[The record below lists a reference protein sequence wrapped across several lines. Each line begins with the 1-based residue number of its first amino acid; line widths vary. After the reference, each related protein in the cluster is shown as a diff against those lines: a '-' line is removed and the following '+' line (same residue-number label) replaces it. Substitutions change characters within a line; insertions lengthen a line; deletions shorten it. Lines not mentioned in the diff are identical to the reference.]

1 MKEQYNIT
9 GLCDYAFGRIVFYLH
24 IKTIKKNVQ
33 ERKISFLKG

>member
-24 IKTIKKNVQ
+24 IKTIKIVQ
-33 ERKISFLKG
+33 ERKISSLKG